1 MADESAADRQVRIK
15 DALARVCTGLE
26 DLRALLGGMGEEAGG
41 GNGGGT
47 GGDAVLDRLLTAV
60 RSGGDVE
67 RELDELHHTLL
78 RCGDAMGAYGDGSRA
93 AVPRADVLP
102 PAEPLDV
109 VFLCPDGR
117 CSRLWWPDDD
127 SRAEPP
133 ACSLSGEALR
143 WVRT

>member
-1 MADESAADRQVRIK
+1 MADERAADRQVRIK
-15 DALARVCTGLE
+15 DALARVCTELE
-26 DLRALLGGMGEEAGG
+26 DLRSLLGE
-41 GNGGGT
+41 T
-47 GGDAVLDRLLTAV
+47 GGDAVLDQLLTAV

-78 RCGDAMGAYGDGSRA
+78 RHGDAMGAYGDGSRT
-93 AVPRADVLP
+93 AVPRPDVLP
-102 PAEPLDV
+102 SAEPLDV

-117 CSRLWWPDDD
+117 CSRLWWPDDA
-127 SRAEPP
+127 REEPP